1 MIEGYRLSPQQ
12 KHLWTLQQKGLS
24 HQAQCAIL
32 LEGALDVARLEDSV
46 RSVIDQYEILRTSF
60 ELLPQ
65 LTTPVQVIAQQ
76 SELLW
81 TTTEIAPQRY
91 VLALTLPA
99 LSSDTK
105 SLHNLM
111 QLIAHAYES
120 GSVDEETTQYVQFS
134 EWQNELLED
143 EDPEGRAWWEQDPG
157 TIGNGLT
164 LPLERAASDSANTN
178 GIVEQR
184 LADFTGIDAY
194 FLFACWQVL
203 LWRLAGPAEFAV
215 NYVCDGRKYE
225 ELAGALGLFAKAVPV
240 TARFEDGIRFDEF
253 LAQLSETARTA
264 YAWQENYQPN
274 GAGLPSIGFE
284 YVERPANISA
294 RSVTFS
300 IHKQSHQI
308 DNFKLHLCCV
318 RNGDSIVAEFHYDE
332 AHFDADDVKRLAAQF
347 ATLVRSASSNPRTA
361 IDGLE
366 ILDAAERRRML
377 FEWNQ
382 TTTED
387 KIEQL
392 VHQLFEQQAAQTP
405 DRIAVGCGHKQLT
418 YAELNTRSNR
428 LAHRLRRNG
437 VGTRTPVGLYLERSI
452 EVLVGLLGILKAGGA
467 YVPLDPEHPAAR
479 LTLQLE
485 EIEAPILV
493 TQSTLANRLAD
504 FNGETICLDQNE
516 FEDESDSHPEPIN
529 TPSDFCYVIYTSG
542 STGSPKGVAVTH
554 QNLANYALFITRKL
568 RARETPMNFATVSTL
583 SADLGNT
590 CIFPS
595 LISGGTLHVLEQ
607 DVVMDN
613 EKFADYFANN
623 PCDVLKIVP
632 SHLNALLGATEGRN
646 ILPRR
651 YLLLGGEMLSG
662 EHFNRISAAAGT
674 CRIINHYG
682 PTETTVGSLTFDA
695 SETGLRDGAR
705 SVPIGYPIA
714 NTQVYVLDRHMQ
726 PVPIGVPG
734 ELYIGGAGVASGYL
748 NKPAQTAE
756 RFITHT
762 FENWTT
768 RVYKTGD
775 LVRRL
780 VDGSIEFLGRI
791 DNQVKIR
798 GFRIE
803 LGEIENALQQHEGVR
818 QAVVLAREDEPG
830 HKRLVAYIVAV
841 APPAPTVAEL
851 RALVAKS
858 LPDYMVPS
866 AFVVLNAL
874 PLTTNGKINRQAL
887 PAPDQVRP
895 ELASRYVAPR
905 NEVEEQLVEIW
916 KRVLAVPQVGIN
928 DNFFELGGDS
938 ILSLQIIAQ
947 ATRLGLRIVPKQVF
961 DFPTIALLAPEIEVV
976 RIVEEEQALAA
987 DPVPLHAAP
996 KTDGF
1001 TPSDFPEAALSQH
1014 ELDQFLTALEL
1025 N

>member
-12 KHLWTLQQKGLS
+12 KHLWTLQQKGLR
-24 HQAQCAIL
+24 HQAQCSIL
-32 LEGALDVARLEDSV
+32 LEGAVDFARLEDSI
-46 RSVIDQYEILRTSF
+46 RRVIDKFEILRTSF
-60 ELLPQ
+60 KLLPQ
-65 LTTPVQVIAQQ
+65 LTIPVQVLEERG
-76 SELLW
+76 ELLW
-81 TTTEIAPQRY
+81 NISSELETERY
-91 VLALTLPA
+91 ELVLTLPA
-99 LSSDTK
+99 LCCDTK

-111 QLIAHAYES
+111 QLIARAYE
-120 GSVDEETTQYVQFS
+120 GGRDGEETTQYVQFS

-143 EDPEGRAWWEQDPG
+143 EDPEGRTWWERNPG
-157 TIGNGLT
+157 CGLI
-164 LPLERAASDSANTN
+164 LPLERSAREAGTVVNV
-178 GIVEQR
+178 VEQR
-184 LADFTGIDAY
+184 LTPIEQEAAD

-203 LWRLAGPAEFAV
+203 LWRLASQADFSV

-225 ELAGALGLFAKAVPV
+225 ELANALGLFAKAVPV
-240 TARFEDGIRFDEF
+240 TGRFEAGMRFDEF
-253 LAQLSETARTA
+253 LVQLSETVRTA
-264 YAWQENYQPN
+264 YAWQESYQPT
-274 GAGLPSIGFE
+274 GAEAPAIGFE
-284 YVERPANISA
+284 YVERPASISS
-294 RSVTFS
+294 RNVTFS
-300 IHKQSHQI
+300 ISNQSHQL
-308 DNFKLHLCCV
+308 DNFKLHLRCV
-318 RNGDSIVAEFHYDE
+318 RNGDSIVAEFHYDA
-332 AHFDADDVKRLAAQF
+332 AHFDANDIERLAAQF
-347 ATLVRSASSNPRTA
+347 ATLVQSATSSPQAT
-361 IDGLE
+361 IDQLE

-382 TTTED
+382 TATD
-387 KIEQL
+387 DDIERL
-392 VHQLFEQQAAQTP
+392 VHQLFEEQAAQTP
-405 DRIAVGCGHKQLT
+405 NGVAVVCGNKQLT

-428 LAHRLRRNG
+428 LAHRLRRSG
-437 VGTRTPVGLYLERSI
+437 VGTRTPVGLYLERSV

-479 LTLQLE
+479 LTLQLD
-485 EIEAPILV
+485 EIDTPVLI
-493 TQSTLANRLAD
+493 TQSTLANRLTD
-504 FNGETICLDQNE
+504 FKGETLCLDENC
-516 FEDESDSHPEPIN
+516 FDEEISTNPEPVN
-529 TPSDFCYVIYTSG
+529 TPSDYCYVIYTSG

-607 DVVMDN
+607 NVVMDN

-695 SETGLRDGAR
+695 SEKGLRDGAR

-726 PVPIGVPG
+726 PVPLGVAG

-756 RFITHT
+756 RFITHN
-762 FENWTT
+762 FASENWTT
-768 RVYKTGD
+768 RLYKTGD

-803 LGEIENALQQHEGVR
+803 LGEIENALQQHEEVR

-841 APPAPTVAEL
+841 AQAGPTVAEL
-851 RALVAKS
+851 RAFVAKS

-866 AFVVLNAL
+866 AFVVLDAL

-895 ELASRYVAPR
+895 ELASRYVGPR

-916 KRVLAVPQVGIN
+916 KRVLASPQVGIN

-947 ATRLGLRIVPKQVF
+947 ANRVGLRIVPKQVF

-976 RIVEEEQALAA
+976 QLIHEEPEL
-987 DPVPLHAAP
+987 DPVPP
-996 KTDGF
+996 KSDDF
-1001 TPSDFPEAALSQH
+1001 TASDFPEAALSQH
-1014 ELDQFLTALEL
+1014 ELDQFLTTIGMD
-1025 N
+1025 